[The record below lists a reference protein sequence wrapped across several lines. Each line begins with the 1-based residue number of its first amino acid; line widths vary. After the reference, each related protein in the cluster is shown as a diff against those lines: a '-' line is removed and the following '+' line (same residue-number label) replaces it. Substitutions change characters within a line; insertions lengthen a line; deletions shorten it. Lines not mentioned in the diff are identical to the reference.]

1 MMRCSYPLVHILMQA
16 ARELAAASAAEDGV
30 AAWSQSAEFAAW
42 GPPPSAA
49 RPERLQPQESPSEA
63 DGQPADDGAALRQ
76 RKAEL
81 AAMLERIT
89 RARARLFPVMIQGS
103 TAGCIWH
110 W

>member
-1 MMRCSYPLVHILMQA
+1 MQA
-16 ARELAAASAAEDGV
+16 ERELAAASAANDGV

-49 RPERLQPQESPSEA
+49 RPERQQPQESPSEA
-63 DGQPADDGAALRQ
+63 EGHPADDAAVLRQ

-89 RARARLFPVMIQGS
+89 RARLLLCCVMLCDEID
-103 TAGCIWH
+103 H
-110 W
+110 R